1 MESGWMSTLIQ
12 EFAGNVSAWRNPW
25 YKAEYRF
32 LPFPVQV
39 QRVLENGIQTGRS
52 RQSGEME

>member
-1 MESGWMSTLIQ
+1 MSTLIQ
-12 EFAGNVSAWRNPW
+12 ECAGNVSAWRNPW